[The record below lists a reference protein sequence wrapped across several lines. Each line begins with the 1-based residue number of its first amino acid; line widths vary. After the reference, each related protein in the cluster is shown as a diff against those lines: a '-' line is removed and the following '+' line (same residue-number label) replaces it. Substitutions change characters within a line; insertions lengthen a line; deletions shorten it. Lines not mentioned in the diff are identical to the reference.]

1 VTVFTFEE
9 LYSGVHKLS
18 FKGRLDSLG
27 SDQVSSNLEEVLSS
41 EGQLII
47 AELSEVT
54 QLPSPGIR
62 LLLKLAIMIKKSGG
76 KLVIAAPM
84 AQVEYALCVSGVD
97 TEIPIYKT
105 VEQAQSAII

>member
-1 VTVFTFEE
+1 MTVFSFEE
-9 LYSGVHKLS
+9 LYPGVHKLA

-27 SDQVSSNLEEVLSS
+27 SEQVSSNLSKVLSS
-41 EGQLII
+41 EGQLVI
-47 AELSEVT
+47 AEMSEVS

-62 LLLKLAIMIKKSGG
+62 LLLKLAISIKKSGG
-76 KLVIAAPM
+76 KLVIAAPK
-84 AQVEYALCVSGVD
+84 AQVEYALCVAGVD